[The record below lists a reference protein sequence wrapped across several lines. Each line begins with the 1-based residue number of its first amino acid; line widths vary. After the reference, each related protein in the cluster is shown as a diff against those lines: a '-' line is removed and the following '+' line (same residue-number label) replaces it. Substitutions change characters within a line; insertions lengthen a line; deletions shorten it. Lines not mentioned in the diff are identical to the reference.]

1 MAGLSTSQVI
11 AARGPQYVSDP
22 RLATFITMAQQRT
35 STTRFGDNYG
45 YAVGLRALHM
55 LDLEAQR
62 GGTSSNSGVGVP
74 GAITSSTEGGI
85 SQSRQGA
92 MAKRYGDKYPDL
104 CQTAFGVELI
114 ELIEGSIFAPMTRM
128 NIVQSDIDTDNG

>member
-1 MAGLSTSQVI
+1 MGLSASQII
-11 AARGPQYVSDP
+11 AARGPQYSADP
-22 RLATFITMAQQRT
+22 RIATFITMAMQRT

-62 GGTSSNSGVGVP
+62 GGTSADSGVGVP

-114 ELIEGSIFAPMTRM
+114 ELIEGSIFSPMTRM
-128 NIVQSDIDTDNG
+128 NITQQTIDTDNQ